1 MKYLVYLLGFGLM
14 LWALIEQTKEQP
26 SIYLQIV
33 AVVVFFLLM
42 MRLMGKI
49 PSNDKRDINLNEDEN
64 TD

>member
-1 MKYLVYLLGFGLM
+1 MKYLVYFLGFGLM

-26 SIYLQIV
+26 NIYLQII

-42 MRLMGKI
+42 MRLMAKI
-49 PSNDKRDINLNEDEN
+49 PSNNKRDVNSKEDEN

>member
-49 PSNDKRDINLNEDEN
+49 PSNDKRDINSNEDEN